1 MQARSSA
8 SFQTLR
14 LKILLLGLSV
24 CLAAA
29 ALVGGRLVNAQG
41 AGVAASPALAVS
53 TLTTERV
60 SGYAL
65 RRVLAGRV
73 EPRRSSAVGFE
84 RAGRLEAVPL
94 EEGDRVSAG
103 QVVARLD
110 SALLAARRKELQAAL
125 AEAEAKLALA
135 RSTLRRYR
143 GSVDRGAVT
152 RQALDEARAGER
164 AAEASLELA
173 QARLGA
179 VDIELA
185 KSALRAPFDAV
196 VTRREADEGQVLAA
210 GSPVLELQ
218 ERAVPEV
225 RVGVAGRLAD
235 GLQPG
240 AIYQLHWRGC
250 SIEARLRS
258 VLPLRAAATR
268 TVDALLAPLDAPPH
282 LRAGDLVELELTQ
295 WVAEPGFWLPMTALA
310 EGTRGLWQAYVTEPL
325 TETAP
330 PGLVVDHRIVPRPIE
345 VLYLDGDRVY
355 ARGPLQNGEHVV
367 RAGTQRVVPGQLV
380 RVLGQS
386 HLAMEAH

>member
-1 MQARSSA
+1 MTQARNSA

-24 CLAAA
+24 CLAGA

-53 TLTTERV
+53 TLTTQRV
-60 SGYAL
+60 SSYAL

-73 EPRRSSAVGFE
+73 EPQRSSAVGFE
-84 RAGRLEAVPL
+84 RAGRLETVPL
-94 EEGDRVSAG
+94 EEGERVSAG

-110 SALLAARRKELQAAL
+110 SALLAARRKELQAAV
-125 AEAEAKLALA
+125 AEAKLALA

-164 AAEASLELA
+164 AAEASLALA

-196 VTRREADEGQVLAA
+196 VTRRVADEDQVLAA
-210 GSPVLELQ
+210 GNPVLELQ

-225 RVGVAGRLAD
+225 RVGAAGRLAD
-235 GLQPG
+235 GLQPD
-240 AIYQLHWRGC
+240 AIYRLHWRGRG
-250 SIEARLRS
+250 IEARLRS

-268 TVDALLAPLDAPPH
+268 TVDALLATLDAPPH
-282 LRAGDLVELELTQ
+282 LGAGDLVELELTQ

-325 TETAP
+325 TETMP
-330 PGLVVDHRIVPRPIE
+330 PGLVADQRMVPRPIE

-355 ARGPLQNGEHVV
+355 ARGPLKNGERVV
-367 RAGTQRVVPGQLV
+367 RAGTQRVLPGQLV

>member
-1 MQARSSA
+1 MQARNSA

-29 ALVGGRLVNAQG
+29 VLVAGRLVNAQG

-53 TLTTERV
+53 TLTTQRV

-65 RRVLAGRV
+65 RRVLTGRV
-73 EPRRSSAVGFE
+73 EPQRSSAVGFE
-84 RAGRLEAVPL
+84 RTGRLEAVPL

-135 RSTLRRYR
+135 RSTLHRYR

-196 VTRREADEGQVLAA
+196 VIRRVADEGQVLAA

-240 AIYQLHWRGC
+240 AVYQLHWRGG

-330 PGLVVDHRIVPRPIE
+330 PALVADHRIVPRPIE
-345 VLYLDGDRVY
+345 VIYLDGDRVY
-355 ARGPLQNGEHVV
+355 ARGPLQNGERVV

>member
-1 MQARSSA
+1 LTQARNSA

-24 CLAAA
+24 CLAGA

-53 TLTTERV
+53 TLTTQRV
-60 SGYAL
+60 SSYAL

-73 EPRRSSAVGFE
+73 EPQRSSAVGFE
-84 RAGRLEAVPL
+84 RAGRLETVPL
-94 EEGDRVSAG
+94 EEGERVSAG

-110 SALLAARRKELQAAL
+110 SALLAARRKELQAAV
-125 AEAEAKLALA
+125 AEAKLALA

-164 AAEASLELA
+164 AAEASLALA

-196 VTRREADEGQVLAA
+196 VTRRVADEDQVLAA
-210 GSPVLELQ
+210 GNPVLELQ

-225 RVGVAGRLAD
+225 RVGAAGRLAD
-235 GLQPG
+235 GLQPD
-240 AIYQLHWRGC
+240 AIYRLHWRGRG
-250 SIEARLRS
+250 IEARLRS

-268 TVDALLAPLDAPPH
+268 TVDALLATLDAPPH
-282 LRAGDLVELELTQ
+282 LGAGDLVELELTQ

-325 TETAP
+325 TETMP
-330 PGLVVDHRIVPRPIE
+330 PGLVADQRMVPRPIE

-355 ARGPLQNGEHVV
+355 ARGPLKNGERVV
-367 RAGTQRVVPGQLV
+367 RAGTQRVLPGQLV